1 MAYVLFDLNY
11 IPQLIAKDMNEL
23 NLRNSRWKVW
33 QNKKAG
39 HMLEISNS
47 DFATLQAALK
57 NIKYDGTTV
66 SYVDPIIIGHPQ
78 NEEQL
83 QKNIDYEIE
92 QIDRG
97 LSFYKDTDYGTEL
110 VNYKNNLLSI
120 DTSSITYPMTMC
132 IRQYLLSQNKSILGS
147 LQLP

>member
-1 MAYVLFDLNY
+1 MESLA
-11 IPQLIAKDMNEL
+11 
-23 NLRNSRWKVW
+23 
-33 QNKKAG
+33 NKKAG

-66 SYVDPIIIGHPQ
+66 SYVDPIIIGHPR